1 MTGDRPGPDTVDPD
15 GSGPGTWAPS
25 PRRFMVNV
33 ADLRRRLGQRLTV
46 DIDMVV
52 PPITVIASSTT
63 PDPVVGSVVVESIER
78 GVSVLGS
85 VWFHWTAECR
95 RCLEDTG
102 GVSEVTVDEIFQVD
116 APEDSELIDFD
127 GEQIDLV
134 PIVTETVGLS
144 LPLAPLCR
152 PDCPGPDPD
161 RYPPRSETDI
171 EPGAEPAADP
181 RWAAL
186 AELDL
191 GDDPAAGN

>member
-1 MTGDRPGPDTVDPD
+1 MTGEPPGGEAGRPE
-15 GSGPGTWAPS
+15 TWAPT

-33 ADLRRRLGQRLTV
+33 ADLRRRLGQRLPV

-52 PPITVIASSTT
+52 PPTLVIASSTT

-85 VWFHWTAECR
+85 VEFHWTAECR

-102 GVSEVTVDEIFQVD
+102 GVSEATIDEIFQVD

-134 PIVTETVGLS
+134 PVVTEAVGLS

-152 PDCPGPDPD
+152 PDCAGPDPD
-161 RYPPRSETDI
+161 RYPTRSEEDVD
-171 EPGAEPAADP
+171 PDAEPAGDP

-191 GDDPAAGN
+191 GDDTAASN